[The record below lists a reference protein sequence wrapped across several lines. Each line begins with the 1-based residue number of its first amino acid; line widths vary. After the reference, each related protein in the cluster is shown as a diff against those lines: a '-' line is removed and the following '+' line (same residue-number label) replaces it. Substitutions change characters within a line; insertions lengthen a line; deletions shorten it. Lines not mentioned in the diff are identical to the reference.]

1 VDFRE
6 NGYLGA
12 HQAFKRLWTTDPSFH
27 GLATERYWELRGT
40 IFNPDSIIARFQ
52 AYFNEMKSCGADLR
66 EIRRWGYTSDLAGR
80 ELNFD
85 TELEYLRDWWTRH
98 IAFLDT
104 HVFIPYPLGDVN
116 FDRVVNVNDV
126 TILIDYMLGNQDT
139 CINVDKA
146 DYTRDGVIN
155 MADIIDIIDVL
166 FQQTAP

>member
-1 VDFRE
+1 
-6 NGYLGA
+6 
-12 HQAFKRLWTTDPSFH
+12 
-27 GLATERYWELRGT
+27 
-40 IFNPDSIIARFQ
+40 
-52 AYFNEMKSCGADLR
+52 MKSCGADLR
-66 EIRRWGYTSDLAGR
+66 EIRRWSYTSDLAGR

-146 DYTRDGVIN
+146 DYTRDGIIN

>member
-1 VDFRE
+1 
-6 NGYLGA
+6 
-12 HQAFKRLWTTDPSFH
+12 
-27 GLATERYWELRGT
+27 
-40 IFNPDSIIARFQ
+40 
-52 AYFNEMKSCGADLR
+52 MKSCGADQR

-98 IAFLDT
+98 IAYLDT
-104 HVFIPYPLGDVN
+104 NVFIPYPLGDVN

-146 DYTRDGVIN
+146 DYTRDGIIN